1 MHAQP
6 HPYAQL
12 FQFDF
17 AQVINANQGLIIL
30 RQKEKGDI
38 GIVSV
43 FFFDCLSF
51 QYNCV
56 CICQLT

>member
-6 HPYAQL
+6 HPYALL

-38 GIVSV
+38 GIVSA
-43 FFFDCLSF
+43 FFF
-51 QYNCV
+51 
-56 CICQLT
+56 